1 MSKINIQN
9 ISKTGVIKI
18 VSVINDK
25 DFVKNI
31 PLDKLKDSAKKL
43 MVKF

>member
-1 MSKINIQN
+1 M
-9 ISKTGVIKI
+9 IKI
-18 VSVINDK
+18 VSVINDE

-31 PLDKLKDSAKKL
+31 PLYKLKDSAKKL